1 MQNSGISHHPAHL
14 PLLHLLVDLSK
25 IFYKSC
31 LSSMNRCQVKL
42 YDQLQHF
49 QNQDCAPASSTP
61 QRSREVLKLIR
72 KLGTDSLNLP
82 KSSSKEGTKDLM
94 EKSKSQKSNFLSC
107 TFAWSFITACIF
119 KNIVHYTAT
128 LTCHSELW
136 IYWGLFVWQL
146 SKNEL

>member
-14 PLLHLLVDLSK
+14 PLLHLLADLSK
-25 IFYKSC
+25 ILYKSC

-72 KLGTDSLNLP
+72 KLGTDPLNLP
-82 KSSSKEGTKDLM
+82 KSSSKEGTEDLM
-94 EKSKSQKSNFLSC
+94 EKKQKPEEQF
-107 TFAWSFITACIF
+107 SFMYFCLII
-119 KNIVHYTAT
+119 HY
-128 LTCHSELW
+128 SMY
-136 IYWGLFVWQL
+136 I
-146 SKNEL
+146 